1 MPRYELVDGSSA
13 KFWEINLNGDS
24 FDVCFGRIGTAGTSS
39 TKVFDS
45 REKAEAE
52 YNKMIKSKTKK
63 GYSCVGESNS
73 PAVQE
78 ATLEVEQAIFNDPTS
93 EDAWEAYGQYLESQ
107 GDVRAELI
115 ALELSGGSDRIDDYY
130 DKYKDEWLGD
140 SLVKAVNKLKKF
152 EEDLYEGLDSVFK
165 LNWKYGHI
173 ISARVASN
181 YEIAYE
187 ESCPGV
193 TELLRLVINSPA
205 AKFIQEITIG
215 CIDFEGENYYDQAI
229 LAISKSGK
237 IPSLRKLFI
246 GDFDMEECEI
256 SWSEIRDVS
265 KLYPVFPNLEE
276 LKLHGGEIQLGSLKH
291 QKLKTLTLE
300 TGGLPGAAVKSVVNG
315 ELPELEE
322 LTLWFGTD
330 DYGGTGDI
338 DMLKPLLAGE
348 NYPKLKRLGLQ
359 NSEFENDIARE
370 VATSE
375 ILKRIEVLN
384 LSMGT
389 MTDEGAQHILNNRD
403 NFKHLKL
410 LNLDENF
417 ISEGVCSQLR
427 EAFPGVVSLNEQ
439 EEPDIDGDEVYLYVS
454 VSE

>member
-24 FDVCFGRIGTAGTSS
+24 FDVCYGRIGTAGTSS

-45 REKAEAE
+45 PEKAEAE

-63 GYSCVGESNS
+63 GYSCVGETNS
-73 PAVQE
+73 PAAKE
-78 ATLEVEQAIFNDPTS
+78 ATLEVEQDLYNNPNS

-115 ALELSGGSDRIDDYY
+115 ALELSGGSDRINEYY
-130 DKYKDEWLGD
+130 EKYRDEWLGEA
-140 SLVKAVNKLKKF
+140 LVKAVNKLKKF
-152 EEDLYEGLDSVFK
+152 EEEIYEGLDSVFK
-165 LNWKYGHI
+165 LSWKYGHI
-173 ISARVASN
+173 VSARVASD

-187 ESCPGV
+187 ENCPSV

-215 CIDFEGENYYDQAI
+215 CIDFEGENYYDQAV

-237 IPSLRKLFI
+237 VPSLRKLHI
-246 GDFDMEECEI
+246 GDFDSEECEI

-276 LKLHGGEIQLGSLKH
+276 LILHGGEIQLGKLKH
-291 QKLKTLTLE
+291 DKLKKLTLE
-300 TGGLPGAAVKSVVNG
+300 SGGLPGEAVKSVVSG
-315 ELPELEE
+315 ELPELEDLE
-322 LTLWFGTD
+322 IWFGTD
-330 DYGGTGDI
+330 EYGGTGTI
-338 DMLKPLLAGE
+338 EMLKPLLDGQS
-348 NYPKLKRLGLQ
+348 YPKLKRLGLQ
-359 NSEFENDIARE
+359 NSEFENEIARE
-370 VATSE
+370 VSTSE
-375 ILKRIEVLN
+375 ILKRVEVLD

-389 MTDEGAQHILNNRD
+389 MTDEGAQHILDNSA
-403 NFKHLKL
+403 NFKHLKS

-417 ISEGVCSQLR
+417 ISDEICSKLR
-427 EAFPGVVSLNEQ
+427 AALSGIVSVNEQ
-439 EEPDIDGDEVYLYVS
+439 EEPDIDGDDVYLYVS